1 MAKLFSEKR
10 VIRDAFIA
18 SLPVLAGY
26 IFLGMGFGV
35 LLEAKGYSPLWA
47 LLMSMFLYAGSM
59 QYVGVELLATGAS
72 LITTALT
79 TLTVQARHLFYSI
92 TLIDKYKGIG
102 AKKVYMIHALTD
114 ETYSLV
120 IRDYDPLDKE
130 RNGRYCFFVS
140 LFDHLYWISGC
151 VLGAVV
157 GAILPFSSE
166 GIDFVMTAL
175 FVTIFVE
182 QWQSTKDHLPA
193 LIGMASALVA
203 LLIFGADNFLI
214 PAMIIIM
221 VVFTALRFTHYKEK
235 GVEKN
240 AE

>member
-1 MAKLFSEKR
+1 MKELFSEKR
-10 VIRDAFIA
+10 VICDAFIA

-35 LLEAKGYSPLWA
+35 LLSAKGYSAWWA
-47 LLMSMFLYAGSM
+47 LLMSVFLYAGSM

-102 AKKVYMIHALTD
+102 PKKAYMIHALTD

-140 LFDHLYWISGC
+140 LFDHCYWISGC
-151 VLGAVV
+151 VLGALV
-157 GAILPFSSE
+157 GTILPFSSE

-182 QWQSTKDHLPA
+182 QWLSTKDHLPVFVG
-193 LIGMASALVA
+193 IISAVIC
-203 LLIFGADNFLI
+203 LLIFGANSFLI
-214 PAMIIIM
+214 PTMILIM
-221 VVFTALRFTHYKEK
+221 AVFTMLRFTYYK
-235 GVEKN
+235 GGRKN
-240 AE
+240 A

>member
-1 MAKLFSEKR
+1 MKELFSEKR

-35 LLEAKGYSPLWA
+35 LLSAKGYSAWWA
-47 LLMSMFLYAGSM
+47 LLMSVFLYAGSM

-102 AKKVYMIHALTD
+102 PKKAYMIHALTD

-120 IRDYDPLDKE
+120 IRDYDPLDKQ

-140 LFDHLYWISGC
+140 LFDHCYWISGC
-151 VLGAVV
+151 VLGALV
-157 GAILPFSSE
+157 GTIRPFSSE

-182 QWQSTKDHLPA
+182 QWLATKDHLPVFVG
-193 LIGMASALVA
+193 IISAVIA

-214 PAMIIIM
+214 PAMVIIM
-221 VVFTALRFTHYKEK
+221 LTFTALRFTYYK
-235 GVEKN
+235 GGRKN
-240 AE
+240 A